1 LKPVLKRF
9 SKNWKR
15 MTSNDEEA
23 LKTNRPKT
31 VYFWNNIEVMKWLK
45 RHCSEY
51 HDLYAPLFQE
61 NQITGRSLVRL
72 NSESLSRMGISNPDH
87 RDELCRSIL
96 KLKLK
101 SDILDLKDME
111 KRNGDLTAASTM
123 TIGMS

>member
-1 LKPVLKRF
+1 
-9 SKNWKR
+9 
-15 MTSNDEEA
+15 M

-45 RHCSEY
+45 RHCSDH

-61 NQITGRSLVRL
+61 HQITGRSLVRL
-72 NSESLSRMGISNPDH
+72 NNESLARMGVSNPNH
-87 RDELCRSIL
+87 RDDLCRAIL

-111 KRNGDLTAASTM
+111 KRSGDLTTASTM
-123 TIGMS
+123 TFGMS

>member
-1 LKPVLKRF
+1 
-9 SKNWKR
+9 
-15 MTSNDEEA
+15 MTNDE

-31 VYFWNNIEVMKWLK
+31 VYFWNNIEVMKWLQ

-61 NQITGRSLVRL
+61 HQITGRSLVRL
-72 NSESLSRMGISNPDH
+72 NSDSLTRMGISNAEH
-87 RDELCRSIL
+87 RDDLCRSIL

-111 KRNGDLTAASTM
+111 KKNGDLTTTSTM
-123 TIGMS
+123 TFGMS